1 MTEYNYIS
9 LKKKTEI
16 VKAPLRTYANI
27 YIISFPPFFWGKKKE
42 TNNQK
47 AK

>member
-1 MTEYNYIS
+1 MKDS
-9 LKKKTEI
+9 
-16 VKAPLRTYANI
+16 LRTYANI
-27 YIISFPPFFWGKKKE
+27 YIFSTLLLGQKKE